1 MRIAA
6 SASLL
11 LLLIGL
17 TCPGQ
22 SGRKG
27 TVSPTPAAPP
37 VTEDPSSFSESKP
50 RASRQYQDR
59 FPGMSS
65 PRNAPQPAM
74 TPAILAPAI
83 GAKEDTDDVVKVET
97 NLITIPV
104 SVYDRNGLY
113 IPGLRQQEFKIF
125 EDGVEQDIAYFGTQD
140 KPFTVALLLDTSP
153 STQYKIDEIHRAAE
167 AFVDHLSPQDS
178 VMVIEF
184 NSSVKVQTQPTKD
197 REKIRKAIY
206 KAKFGDGTSLYNAVD
221 EALRKQLSKIEGR
234 KAVVLFT
241 DGVDTTSRKNT
252 YDGTLAYAEESD
264 SLVFPIYYNTLYDTR
279 PTRSSSSSWPD
290 IFGPP
295 LIIRGETPEE
305 YAVGR
310 KYLEELAGATGGR
323 VFRPEATPG
332 GLTAAFE
339 GIAEELRRQYNIGYV
354 PRSEGTVGQRKQIKV
369 RVNRPNLIVRSRDSY
384 VVGAAVSTPAPTP
397 APKSK

>member
-1 MRIAA
+1 MRIAVGT
-6 SASLL
+6 SVFLL
-11 LLLIGL
+11 LVAL
-17 TCPGQ
+17 TCFGQ
-22 SGRKG
+22 SGGKG
-27 TVSPTPAAPP
+27 TVTPTPDPT
-37 VTEDPSSFSESKP
+37 VTDDPSGFSESKP
-50 RASRQYQDR
+50 RPGRQYQDR
-59 FPGMSS
+59 FPGMAS
-65 PRNAPQPAM
+65 PRNTPQPVM
-74 TPAILAPAI
+74 KPAVLAPALDT
-83 GAKEDTDDVVKVET
+83 KEDTGDVVKVET
-97 NLITIPV
+97 SLITIPV

-113 IPGLRQQEFKIF
+113 IPGLRQQDFKIF

-184 NSSVKVQTQPTKD
+184 NSSVKVQTPPTTD

-221 EALRKQLSKIEGR
+221 EALRKQLSKVEGR

-279 PTRSSSSSWPD
+279 PTRTSSSPWPD
-290 IFGPP
+290 IFGGP
-295 LIIRGETPEE
+295 IIVRGETAEE

-332 GLTAAFE
+332 GLSAAFE

-354 PRSEGTVGQRKQIKV
+354 PKSEGTVGQRKQLKV
-369 RVNRPNLIVRSRDSY
+369 RVGRPNLIVRSRDSY
-384 VVGAAVSTPAPTP
+384 VVGAAVATPGPVV

>member
-1 MRIAA
+1 MRIAVA
-6 SASLL
+6 ASLL
-11 LLLIGL
+11 ILSSGVASF
-17 TCPGQ
+17 GQ
-22 SGRKG
+22 SGRKA
-27 TVSPTPAAPP
+27 TVTPTPAAS
-37 VTEDPSSFSESKP
+37 VSDDPSSFSESQP
-50 RASRQYQDR
+50 RPGRQYQDR
-59 FPGMSS
+59 FPGMAS
-65 PRNAPQPAM
+65 PRNAPPPAM
-74 TPAILAPAI
+74 VPTILAPAI
-83 GAKEDTDDVVKVET
+83 GAKEDTGDIVKVET

-113 IPGLRQQEFKIF
+113 IPGLRQQYFKIF
-125 EDGVEQDIAYFGTQD
+125 EDGGEQDIAYFGTQD

-153 STQYKIDEIHRAAE
+153 STRYKIDEIHRAAD

-184 NSSVKVQTQPTKD
+184 NSSVKVQTPPTKD

-264 SLVFPIYYNTLYDTR
+264 SLVFPIYYNTLDDAR
-279 PTRSSSSSWPD
+279 PTRSSSPWPD
-290 IFGPP
+290 IFGGP
-295 LIIRGETPEE
+295 IIVRGETAEE

-310 KYLEELAGATGGR
+310 KYLEELAGSTGGR

-332 GLTAAFE
+332 GLAAAFE

-354 PRSEGTVGQRKQIKV
+354 PKTEGSVGQRKQLKV
-369 RVNRPNLIVRSRDSY
+369 RVDRPNLIVRSRDSY
-384 VVGAAVSTPAPTP
+384 VVGASVATPPP
-397 APKSK
+397 AATPKSK

>member
-1 MRIAA
+1 
-6 SASLL
+6 
-11 LLLIGL
+11 
-17 TCPGQ
+17 
-22 SGRKG
+22 
-27 TVSPTPAAPP
+27 
-37 VTEDPSSFSESKP
+37 
-50 RASRQYQDR
+50 
-59 FPGMSS
+59 
-65 PRNAPQPAM
+65 M
-74 TPAILAPAI
+74 TPTILAPAI
-83 GAKEDTDDVVKVET
+83 DAKEDTGDIVKVET
-97 NLITIPV
+97 NLVTIPV

-113 IPGLRQQEFKIF
+113 IPGLRQQDFKVF

-153 STQYKIDEIHRAAE
+153 STQYKIDEIHHAAE
-167 AFVDHLSPQDS
+167 AFVDHLSPLDS

-184 NSSVKVQTQPTKD
+184 NSSVKVQTPPTKD

-221 EALRKQLSKIEGR
+221 EALRKQLSKVEGR

-264 SLVFPIYYNTLYDTR
+264 SLVFPIYYNTLNDTR
-279 PTRSSSSSWPD
+279 PTRSSSPWPD
-290 IFGPP
+290 IFGGTV
-295 LIIRGETPEE
+295 IVRGETAEE

-339 GIAEELRRQYNIGYV
+339 GIAEELRRQYNIGFV
-354 PRSEGTVGQRKQIKV
+354 PKTEGSLGQRKQLKV
-369 RVNRPNLIVRSRDSY
+369 RVGRPNLVVRSRDSY
-384 VVGAAVSTPAPTP
+384 VVGAAAATPPP
-397 APKSK
+397 ASPPKSK